1 MSWLALLGIAVVFT
15 TIAALI
21 GGQPDGARPVSGT
34 RMMGAARVILFILGA
49 IFLILAVRGYFAG

>member
-34 RMMGAARVILFILGA
+34 RMMSAARVVLFLLAGV
-49 IFLILAVRGYFAG
+49 FLILAARGYFAG